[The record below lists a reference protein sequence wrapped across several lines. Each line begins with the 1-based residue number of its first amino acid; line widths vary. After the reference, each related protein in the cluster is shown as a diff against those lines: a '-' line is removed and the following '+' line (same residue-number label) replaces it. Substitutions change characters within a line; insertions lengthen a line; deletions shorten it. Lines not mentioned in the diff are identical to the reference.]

1 MFKVCLVLVVGVFG
15 SGDSSEM
22 TESESVIHSL
32 PPTPLHSYPHN
43 LPYSP
48 IVYPGYGYPGY
59 KEAILLRSPFDVQ
72 EVQDALRT
80 KDGDITVSYKQ

>member
-1 MFKVCLVLVVGVFG
+1 MFQVCLVLVVGVF
-15 SGDSSEM
+15 GDSSEM

-32 PPTPLHSYPHN
+32 PPTPLHTGYPQH

-48 IVYPGYGYPGY
+48 IVYPGYGGYPGY
-59 KEAILLRSPFDVQ
+59 KEAILLRSPFNAR

-80 KDGDITVSYKQ
+80 KDGDITVS